1 MNNYITQTYNEA
13 YEDMKQYD
21 GFFLTSFLEKVSNNP
36 DDTLFKLTVPFTE
49 NPDLDNE
56 TILKKVIGSEGHW
69 LKMTSE
75 KQNLEYLWYDT
86 QNKNFLYWSSNKNNC
101 QKASSIINSRIFRI
115 TEEERAN
122 TEFNLS

>member
-1 MNNYITQTYNEA
+1 MNFSTQTYSQA

-21 GFFLTSFLEKVSNNP
+21 GFFLTSFLKKVTNTP
-36 DDTLFKLTVPFTE
+36 EDMLFKLTVPYTE
-49 NPDLDNE
+49 NPDLDNQ
-56 TILKKVIGSEGHW
+56 TILKKVIGSEGYW
-69 LKMTSE
+69 FKLTSE

-86 QNKNFLYWSSNKNNC
+86 ENKNFLYWSDNKNNC

-115 TEEERAN
+115 TQDEKAN